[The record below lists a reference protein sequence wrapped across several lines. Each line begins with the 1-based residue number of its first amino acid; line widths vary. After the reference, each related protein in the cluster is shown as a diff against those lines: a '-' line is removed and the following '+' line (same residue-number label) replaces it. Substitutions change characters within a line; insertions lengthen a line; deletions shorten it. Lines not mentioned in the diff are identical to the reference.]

1 MAYRIAGIDVHKRM
15 LAVVVSDVE
24 VDEEYQFERR
34 MFGSNPEQLRSL
46 AAWLLAQQVEEVVME
61 STAQYWKPVWEAL
74 ERYWK
79 PPRQKREGACR
90 MSGTLHLAQAQSNR
104 GPRGRKRDFPDAER
118 LVKRLIAQELRL
130 SFVPDAEQ
138 RLWRTVTRRKYQLT
152 RDRARLQ
159 NQLESLLEEAHIK
172 LSSLVSDLLGASSR
186 RMLKA
191 LADGETNPAALAVL
205 ADKQLRATTEQLC
218 DALGACTELNPVY
231 RRLLK
236 MALEQLQF
244 LEQQIGQLD
253 QEVGGLLRQHQDAV
267 ERLAEV
273 PGLGVDSATQ
283 IIAEVGATAATFPS
297 DKQLSSWV
305 GACPG
310 DDESAGVNYN
320 HRSPKG
326 NRHMRRVLNQAAN
339 AAVKVKG
346 SIFEIAYRR
355 SVSRLGHNQSIGA
368 IAHRQCRLIWLIL
381 HQGVRYEERGPA
393 VNKKSRQ
400 ARTNRMVRQLRKLGY
415 RVELENSEP
424 TSPIAR

>member
-1 MAYRIAGIDVHKRM
+1 VTHRVA
-15 LAVVVSDVE
+15 
-24 VDEEYQFERR
+24 
-34 MFGSNPEQLRSL
+34 N
-46 AAWLLAQQVEEVVME
+46 
-61 STAQYWKPVWEAL
+61 
-74 ERYWK
+74 
-79 PPRQKREGACR
+79 
-90 MSGTLHLAQAQSNR
+90 
-104 GPRGRKRDFPDAER
+104 RDFPDAER
-118 LVKRLIAQELRL
+118 LVKRLVAQELRL

-159 NQLESLLEEAHIK
+159 NQVESLLEEAHIK

-186 RMLKA
+186 RRLKA

-205 ADKQLRATTEQLC
+205 ADKQLRATAEQLC

-231 RRLLK
+231 RQLLT

-244 LEQQIGQLD
+244 LEQHIGQLD
-253 QEVGGLLRQHQDAV
+253 QVIASLLRQHQDAV
-267 ERLAEV
+267 ARLAEV

-310 DDESAGVNYN
+310 DEESAGVSYN

-339 AAVKVKG
+339 SAVKVKG
-346 SIFEIAYRR
+346 SIFEIVYRR
-355 SVSRLGHNQSIGA
+355 SVPRLGHNQAIGA

-381 HQGVRYEERGPA
+381 HHGVRYEEHGPA
-393 VNKKSRQ
+393 VTIQSRQ
-400 ARTNRMVRQLRKLGY
+400 ARTARMIRQLRKLGY
-415 RVELENSEP
+415 RVELQNSQSSNP
-424 TSPIAR
+424 AGR